1 MKIKFYG
8 NSGWITPTDEHSC
21 FSVYTKTTKILL
33 DAGSPKILTQENI
46 ELDAII
52 ITHIHFDHIKNL
64 YNLLAYMNKNGRE
77 KHLKIYAPV
86 SLKGK
91 ISDEIIPNADD
102 FRKFSYEFITTIP
115 EQIGDVEIKTVIS
128 LQNTK
133 PYAKVYS
140 VKLEHKEKTIT
151 FITDVSLTQEL
162 IEFCKGTDVLVCD
175 ASATNEENC
184 GHLSPESVKR
194 LIKESKPKKI
204 VLTHFDEVEPA
215 DFVRRIEYEDAVCA
229 ETNLEINIMH

>member
-21 FSVYTKTTKILL
+21 FSVYTESTKILL
-33 DAGSPKILTQENI
+33 DAGSPKILTLENI
-46 ELDAII
+46 ELNAII

-64 YNLLAYMNKNGRE
+64 YNLLAYMNKNGRT
-77 KHLKIYAPV
+77 KHLKIYSPV
-86 SLKGK
+86 NLKGK

-102 FRKFSYEFITTIP
+102 FRKFSYEFITTTP
-115 EQIGDVEIKTVIS
+115 QKIGDVEIKTILS

-140 VKLEHKEKTIT
+140 LKLEHKEKIIT
-151 FITDVSLTQEL
+151 FVTDVSLTQDL
-162 IEFCKGTDVLVCD
+162 IKFCKGTDVLVCD

-184 GHLSPESVKR
+184 GHLSPKAVRK
-194 LIKESKPKKI
+194 LIQESKPKKI

-215 DFVRRIEYEDAVCA
+215 DFVRRIEHKEAVRA
-229 ETNLEINIMH
+229 ETNLEINITH